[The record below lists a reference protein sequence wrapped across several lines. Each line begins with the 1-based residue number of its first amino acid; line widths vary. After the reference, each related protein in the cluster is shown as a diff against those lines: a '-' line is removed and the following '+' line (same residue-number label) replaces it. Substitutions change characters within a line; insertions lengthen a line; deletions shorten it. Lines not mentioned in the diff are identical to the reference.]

1 VLDSEKHFLYGIV
14 NLLQLVKKINFN
26 HGDIYIMSDKAVG
39 NDWKKRKIHTLRHA
53 AGFEQNLK

>member
-1 VLDSEKHFLYGIV
+1 
-14 NLLQLVKKINFN
+14 
-26 HGDIYIMSDKAVG
+26 MSDKAVG